1 MKYFWTWC
9 LVGMSQLAFACDVCG
24 SGGGYYAGYMPQFT
38 KNFVGARYRYTY
50 FQSHY
55 NHTDAKSP
63 IVHDEFRTVEVWGR
77 YYITKRWQAMAFVPY
92 SFNLRTYADE
102 KENMNGLSDLILT
115 SSYNVL
121 NTQFDTL
128 LRKVDHSI
136 WLGGGVKAPTGK
148 FALPVRT
155 TQLTNPNFQLG
166 TGTWDFL
173 LTAQYTIRYKRVGL
187 NADAAYKINTT
198 NADAYHFGNRWSGNI
213 SAFTVQRFKQFAFM
227 AMGGAYA
234 EHSKSNYSHGDL
246 VYDTGG
252 NFVNATAGFDVYY
265 KKIAVGVQAQTPLY
279 QDLSNGK
286 LTAKSRFTVQ
296 INYLF

>member
-1 MKYFWTWC
+1 MRIFC
-9 LVGMSQLAFACDVCG
+9 AVLLLGMSQLALACDVCG

-55 NHTDAKSP
+55 SHSDSKSP
-63 IVHDEFRTVEVWGR
+63 IVHDEFRAVEIWGR
-77 YYITKRWQAMAFVPY
+77 YYITQRWQAMAFVPY
-92 SFNLRTYADE
+92 SFNLRTYSNE
-102 KENMNGLSDLILT
+102 KEQMNGWSDLILT
-115 SSYNVL
+115 TSYNVL
-121 NTQFDTL
+121 NTQFDTFA
-128 LRKVDHSI
+128 RQVNHSF

-148 FALPVRT
+148 FELPTQT

-166 TGTWDFL
+166 TGAWDFL

-187 NADAAYKINTT
+187 NADVAYKLNTT
-198 NADAYHFGNRWSGNI
+198 NADAYHFGNKVSGNI

-227 AMGGAYA
+227 ATGGAYA
-234 EHSKSNYSHGDL
+234 EHSQSNYSHGDL

-252 NFVNATAGFDVYY
+252 NLVNATGGLDLYY
-265 KKIAVGVQAQTPLY
+265 KKLAVGVQAQLPVY
-279 QDLSNGK
+279 QDLSNNK